1 MKVNDKVF
9 IVQEGTLYGRGIK
22 NCSTILAGTV
32 DFITSN
38 EVTIKVT
45 TKENETLLLV
55 VQPEKVLSTPQQAL
69 EAIQENVFNV
79 RVVEQIS
86 KLQDEI
92 NLNEDLAKNA

>member
-9 IVQEGTLYGRGIK
+9 IVQEGTLYGKNIK
-22 NCSTILAGTV
+22 QCSTVLAGTI

-55 VQPEKVLSTPQQAL
+55 MQLDKVLQTPQQVL
-69 EAIQENVFNV
+69 EAIQETVFNIRPV
-79 RVVEQIS
+79 AEVIGEEETNQV
-86 KLQDEI
+86 KQD
-92 NLNEDLAKNA
+92 